1 MSDMQH
7 WLLPGC
13 QPGSAHSHFE
23 RIQPQGEGCQ
33 RHLQIVS
40 FLNSRAFFVIHGGL
54 RLRVAARREPPVVTG
69 GSPGE
74 YSQPAE
80 SGVGVRGAAGSA
92 RSAGCWS
99 TGNCSTVTR

>member
-1 MSDMQH
+1 MSDTQYR
-7 WLLPGC
+7 LLPGC

-23 RIQPQGEGCQ
+23 GIQPQGEGCQ

-40 FLNSRAFFVIHGGL
+40 FLNPRVFFVIHGGL

-80 SGVGVRGAAGSA
+80 SGVGVRGATGSA